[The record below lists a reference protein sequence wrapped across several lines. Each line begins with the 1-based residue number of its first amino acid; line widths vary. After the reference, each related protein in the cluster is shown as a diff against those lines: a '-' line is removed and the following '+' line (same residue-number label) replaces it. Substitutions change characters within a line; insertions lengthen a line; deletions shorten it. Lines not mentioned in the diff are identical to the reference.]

1 MLKISFGET
10 VINASNAT
18 IDRLIISRDVINN
31 TPYKNVFLVMKN
43 ATLIIGDIN
52 DTKLLLIEDSDNNLT
67 IFNSSIT
74 LQNMEVNEREGEVL
88 YQYTFRESL

>member
-10 VINASNAT
+10 VINASNAN
-18 IDRLIISRDVINN
+18 IDRIIISRDVINN

-52 DTKLLLIEDSDNNLT
+52 DTKILIIEDSDNNLT

-74 LQNMEVNEREGEVL
+74 LQNMEVNEREGDVL

>member
-1 MLKISFGET
+1 MLNISFGET
-10 VINASNAT
+10 VVNASNAT

-52 DTKLLLIEDSDNNLT
+52 DTKLLLIEDSANNLT
-67 IFNSSIT
+67 IFNSFIT

>member
-1 MLKISFGET
+1 MLNISFGET
-10 VINASNAT
+10 VVNASNAT

-52 DTKLLLIEDSDNNLT
+52 DTKLLLIEDSANNLT

>member
-1 MLKISFGET
+1 MLQISFGET
-10 VINASNAT
+10 VINASNVN
-18 IDRLIISRDVINN
+18 IDRVIISRDVINN
-31 TPYKNVFLVMKN
+31 TPYKNVFLVMKS

-52 DTKLLLIEDSDNNLT
+52 DTKILKIEDSDNNLT

>member
-1 MLKISFGET
+1 MLQISFGET
-10 VINASNAT
+10 VVNASNVN
-18 IDRLIISRDVINN
+18 IDRIVISRDVIDN
-31 TPYKNVFLVMKN
+31 TPYKNVFLVMKD
-43 ATLIIGDIN
+43 ATLVIGDIN
-52 DTKLLLIEDSDNNLT
+52 DTKILKIEDSDNNLT

>member
-10 VINASNAT
+10 VINESNAT
-18 IDRLIISRDVINN
+18 IDRLIISRDIINN

-52 DTKLLLIEDSDNNLT
+52 DTKILKIEDSDNNLT

>member
-1 MLKISFGET
+1 MLQISFGET
-10 VINASNAT
+10 VINESNAT
-18 IDRLIISRDVINN
+18 IDRLIISRDIINN

-52 DTKLLLIEDSDNNLT
+52 DTKLLLIEDSANNLT

>member
-18 IDRLIISRDVINN
+18 IDRLIISRDVVNN
-31 TPYKNVFLVMKN
+31 APYKNVFLVMKN

-52 DTKLLLIEDSDNNLT
+52 DTKILKIEDSDNNLT

>member
-1 MLKISFGET
+1 M
-10 VINASNAT
+10 
-18 IDRLIISRDVINN
+18 RLTNIERIIISRDVINN

-43 ATLIIGDIN
+43 STLIIGDIN
-52 DTKLLLIEDSDNNLT
+52 DTKVLIIEDSANNLT

>member
-1 MLKISFGET
+1 MINITFGET
-10 VINASNAT
+10 VVNESNAT
-18 IDRLIISRDVINN
+18 IDRLIISRDIINN

-52 DTKLLLIEDSDNNLT
+52 DTKLLLIEDSANNLT

>member
-1 MLKISFGET
+1 MINITFGET
-10 VINASNAT
+10 VVNASNAT

-52 DTKLLLIEDSDNNLT
+52 DTKILKIEDSDNNLT